1 MEPIIKV
8 DNVSMCFNLSTEK
21 HESLK
26 EYLLAMVQGRLQY
39 DEFYALKDVSLDIM
53 PGDFYGLVGLNG
65 SGKSTLLKTIAGVY
79 KPTRGK
85 VTVNGTIA
93 PLIELGAGF
102 DMDLTAREN
111 IYLNGTVLGFSP
123 KYLDEKFDEI
133 VEFSELQ
140 NFLDVPLKNYS
151 SGMVARI
158 GFAIATITK
167 PDILIAD
174 EVKPDAKEAIAF
186 LKRRDAGRAT
196 FLPMSA
202 IRGDMLREPRL
213 DQEYGFV
220 GIASELC
227 RCETQYAGIR
237 DSLLGRTVVAENL
250 DRAAEIARKLRYR
263 FRVVSLDGQVVN
275 AGGSFTGGSAARN
288 SGLLSRAAEIE
299 RIRGEA
305 QKLYAAAE
313 EAAARFKTAR
323 QEAANASAELDAARS
338 ELTVLHEDEI
348 RFAAEITRVERD
360 VETQKRQYRDLL
372 AEQEN
377 AAGRIASL
385 EQTAAE
391 AAAQIASLEADAEK
405 IRARME
411 DRQPRGTDAA
421 LQRDVRPAA
430 GDPHARALGR
440 EGQGDADDGDR
451 GAGDA
456 PFGPLRPR
464 EAAPA
469 R

>member
-39 DEFYALKDVSLDIM
+39 DEFYALRDVSLDIM

-79 KPTRGK
+79 KPSKGK

-167 PDILIAD
+167 PDILM
-174 EVKPDAKEAIAF
+174 KE
-186 LKRRDAGRAT
+186 L
-196 FLPMSA
+196 M
-202 IRGDMLREPRL
+202 
-213 DQEYGFV
+213 
-220 GIASELC
+220 
-227 RCETQYAGIR
+227 
-237 DSLLGRTVVAENL
+237 
-250 DRAAEIARKLRYR
+250 
-263 FRVVSLDGQVVN
+263 
-275 AGGSFTGGSAARN
+275 AGGTTVILVSHSI
-288 SGLLSRAAEIE
+288 EQIE
-299 RIRGEA
+299 RMCSKVAWLSHGHLKMNGDTETVCNAYKAVQRGEA
-305 QKLYAAAE
+305 
-313 EAAARFKTAR
+313 
-323 QEAANASAELDAARS
+323 
-338 ELTVLHEDEI
+338 
-348 RFAAEITRVERD
+348 
-360 VETQKRQYRDLL
+360 
-372 AEQEN
+372 
-377 AAGRIASL
+377 
-385 EQTAAE
+385 
-391 AAAQIASLEADAEK
+391 
-405 IRARME
+405 
-411 DRQPRGTDAA
+411 
-421 LQRDVRPAA
+421 
-430 GDPHARALGR
+430 
-440 EGQGDADDGDR
+440 
-451 GAGDA
+451 
-456 PFGPLRPR
+456 
-464 EAAPA
+464 
-469 R
+469 